1 MLIGEDFDK
10 IEFEFLGLN
19 MQEPNTFIGDML
31 LFLFAAFFA
40 YKLRKLRKT
49 GAFFNYWYLFYII
62 FGLGFFLGGFGHL
75 FYEYLGIPGKTPS
88 WYLGFF
94 SVYFIERAMISIHPN
109 ARLKKLL
116 FKIGNAKLVL
126 VLVAELAVSFFVDL
140 EADYSRAMII
150 PTINSTLGLVLTLG
164 VLGYF
169 YAKKTPGLKFF
180 WLSVLVQFPAAFF
193 QIMKI
198 NIHPWFDKN
207 DASHLLLLFG
217 LFCYFAGIRNYQ
229 KSLQKD

>member
-31 LFLFAAFFA
+31 LFIFALFFA
-40 YKLRKLRKT
+40 YKLRNLRKT
-49 GAFFNYWYLFYII
+49 GGFFNNWYLFYII
-62 FGLGFFLGGFGHL
+62 FGVGFFLGGIGHL
-75 FYEYLGIPGKTPS
+75 FYTYLGIPGKTPS

-94 SVYFIERAMISIHPN
+94 SVYFIERAMITIHSN
-109 ARLKKLL
+109 LDLKKLF
-116 FKIGNAKLVL
+116 FKISNVKLVL
-126 VLVAELAVSFFVDL
+126 VLIAELAVSFLVDL

-150 PTINSTLGLVLTLG
+150 PSINSTLGLVLTLG
-164 VLGYF
+164 GLGY
-169 YAKKTPGLKFF
+169 YYSKKTPGLKFF
-180 WLSVLVQFPAAFF
+180 WLSVVVQLPAAFF

-207 DASHLLLLFG
+207 DASHLLLIFG
-217 LFCYFAGIRNYQ
+217 LFFYFAGIKNYH
-229 KSLQKD
+229 KSLKKD